1 MIDMTTTDITLKR
14 YWDDL
19 RTSCDMLGELIGKG
33 SSGAS
38 IRDVGDRVDDI
49 AGRIILLG
57 DRTRGLEL
65 CRDNEQV

>member
-1 MIDMTTTDITLKR
+1 MTTTDITLKR

-33 SSGAS
+33 APGGA
-38 IRDVGDRVDDI
+38 IRDVGDKVDDI

-57 DRTRGLEL
+57 DKVR
-65 CRDNEQV
+65 EQGV